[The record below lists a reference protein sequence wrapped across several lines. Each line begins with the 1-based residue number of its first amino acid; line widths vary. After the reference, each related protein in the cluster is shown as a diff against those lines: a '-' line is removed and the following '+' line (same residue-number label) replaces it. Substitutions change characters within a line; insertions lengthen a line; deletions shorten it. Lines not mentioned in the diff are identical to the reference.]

1 MKKHVLHL
9 SVSNLSIIFATE
21 WHDICTFK
29 HRWPISFE
37 PNNPLITIKKNEY
50 EL

>member
-29 HRWPISFE
+29 HRWPIREF
-37 PNNPLITIKKNEY
+37 NKQVQIYLISS
-50 EL
+50 